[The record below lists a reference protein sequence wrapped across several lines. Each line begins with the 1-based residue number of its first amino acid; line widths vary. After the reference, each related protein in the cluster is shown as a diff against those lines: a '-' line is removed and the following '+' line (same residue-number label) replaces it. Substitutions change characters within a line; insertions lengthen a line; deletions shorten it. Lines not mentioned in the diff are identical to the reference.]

1 MWVAARIVCLEA
13 VGHILLE
20 VAVHIVLEVVDH
32 IVLEVAVHIV
42 LEVAVHIVLEVVD
55 HIVLEVAVHIVLEV
69 AVHIVSVAVGHIV
82 LEVAVHIVLV
92 AVGHTVCVVL
102 VEQNSHLE
110 DAGCTLGSRRYVR
123 TYVRNTTFA
132 LQNDY
137 EVNGSLVWHEVYSPM
152 SALLAQTKP
161 SSRLPQ
167 NLWSD
172 R

>member
-13 VGHILLE
+13 
-20 VAVHIVLEVVDH
+20 
-32 IVLEVAVHIV
+32 AVHIV

-137 EVNGSLVWHEVYSPM
+137 EVNGSLVWHDVYSPM
-152 SALLAQTKP
+152 TALPAQTKP